1 MQSQPGGGPPV
12 ELDMALISGAGQEPP
27 TVRSSIL
34 SLECF
39 KDQLLIV
46 AASTGDCTQAPQ
58 SFHLRASMV
67 LSTPATLF
75 LPCLR
80 SEPTQES
87 PSNLVESRLAPKTQN
102 SNC

>member
-1 MQSQPGGGPPV
+1 M
-12 ELDMALISGAGQEPP
+12 ELNMALISGAGLEPP

-39 KDQLLIV
+39 KDQLLTV
-46 AASTGDCTQAPQ
+46 AASTGDCPQAPQ
-58 SFHLRASMV
+58 SFHLRASTV
-67 LSTPATLF
+67 LSTPTHITLF

-87 PSNLVESRLAPKTQN
+87 PSNLVESRLAPKTQD